1 MLYRHQEV
9 SLVVLKNNIIA
20 YIDQR
25 TSYYYYIH
33 TNFSAI
39 LAPGANYWWVIA
51 SSIAA
56 FILIW
61 FLEVPEKEA
70 AIFFVLMILWGLYFL
85 HKFIISILIRRAVDR
100 FLKQTK

>member
-1 MLYRHQEV
+1 
-9 SLVVLKNNIIA
+9 VLG
-20 YIDQR
+20 
-25 TSYYYYIH
+25 T
-33 TNFSAI
+33 
-39 LAPGANYWWVIA
+39 NYWWVIA